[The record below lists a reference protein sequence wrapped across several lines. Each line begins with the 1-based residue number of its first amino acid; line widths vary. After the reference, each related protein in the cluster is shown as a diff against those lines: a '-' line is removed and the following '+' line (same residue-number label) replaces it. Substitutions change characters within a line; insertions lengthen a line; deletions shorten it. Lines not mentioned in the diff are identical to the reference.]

1 MLLGKGAL
9 KICSIFT
16 KEHPSRRAISIKL
29 LWNFIE
35 IVLRHGCSPVKLLHI
50 IRTPFPKNT
59 SGPLLLLIWN
69 NVWQALWKNVFP
81 WERLCSGL
89 KWSKTTK
96 NLFWKSTNSAQL
108 IFIEHYH
115 YKNQKTSKVF
125 HNIRIFKWI
134 YYWQGFLNVNKLSI
148 FISKVPFLSKR
159 LKYDKV
165 GLGNYY

>member
-1 MLLGKGAL
+1 MNILFMEAKNKKIPPLLFRSPISLFSLCNNINPGAELLLGKGAL

-125 HNIRIFKWI
+125 HNIRIFK
-134 YYWQGFLNVNKLSI
+134 
-148 FISKVPFLSKR
+148 
-159 LKYDKV
+159 
-165 GLGNYY
+165 